1 MELRRRDYLPGE
13 LITQWQI
20 PLFWWENHTTSDL
33 AYEVRLHVEDSAL
46 LNAAWKLL
54 SERYT
59 AHDGELWIGGAGLR
73 RIDPEHLDASSGGE
87 DALDSL
93 ESVINDDFFG
103 ALHEIACTS
112 GSTIEEAYVGATV
125 VHELRI
131 PLVSGV

>member
-1 MELRRRDYLPGE
+1 MKLRTRNYLPDE
-13 LITQWQI
+13 LITHWQI

-33 AYEVRLHVEDSAL
+33 VYEVRFHVADSAA
-46 LNAAWKLL
+46 LNAAWRLL

-59 AHDGELWIGGAGLR
+59 AHDGELWIGGAALR
-73 RIDPEHLDASSGGE
+73 RVDPEHVDASSGGE

-93 ESVINDDFFG
+93 EWVINDDFFG
-103 ALHEIACTS
+103 ALREVADAAATS
-112 GSTIEEAYVGATV
+112 MEEARVGARV